1 MKYRELKKAE
11 ADILKDFLYEAI
23 FIPEGVTPPD
33 KSIVENPELKIYY
46 EDFGR
51 KEADFCIVAESKGKI
66 VGATWSRIRD
76 DYGHVDDHTPS
87 LSISL
92 YPSYR
97 SKGHGRVLMKKL
109 MDKLK
114 EKGYKKVSLSVQKE
128 NYAFKFYESLGFK
141 VIQENIDDCIMVCEL

>member
-23 FIPEGVTPPD
+23 FIPEGMTPPD

-46 EDFGR
+46 EDFGS

-66 VGATWSRIRD
+66 VGAAWSRIMD
-76 DYGHVDDHTPS
+76 DYGHIDDHTPS

-92 YPSYR
+92 YWDYR

-109 MDKLK
+109 MEKLK
-114 EKGYKKVSLSVQKE
+114 EKGYQKVSLSVQKE
-128 NYAFKFYESLGFK
+128 NYAFQFYESLGFK